1 MALELLRLAQ
11 QQGPATWVCP
21 TLAGRPFQMPGPVTP
36 CKEWL
41 PASGSLRLAF
51 KAATCSS
58 RQSVALTPAEF
69 LLLWSRLVAQRGEES
84 KAASRR
90 RAGAQQAGL
99 AGDAAGGPRAGS
111 GAVDRGGSAAAG
123 GGHQPPKRGL
133 SYMQLKRTMLRAA
146 SKGAADM
153 LQAVAAAQAAAA
165 ATTAPE
171 SSPAA
176 SASPPASSR
185 PCQYVDSILGKHC
198 SGDAAGAD
206 APSSPSSHCPSS
218 SSSTSSTG
226 SGSSATRSRS
236 DAPQR
241 VLSEKWKLGLL
252 GVLAADYYLSSAQ
265 ARAVVADFAYGQDRV
280 EAAVQVFG
288 CVMDPEFFC
297 AQVYQVGRAWHA
309 HFASSTSTACMH
321 AFTALYSPSWP
332 PVLADGGPGVP
343 GGRVG
348 VGENGMGFGHTAAVY
363 FLIHRMHACSSSLAF
378 HPAAACHLSVLSICT
393 SSSWQPHQPR
403 LSPS

>member
-1 MALELLRLAQ
+1 MRLAQ
-11 QQGPATWVCP
+11 QQGPATWVSP
-21 TLAGRPFQMPGPVTP
+21 TLAGRPFQMPGPGPP
-36 CKEWL
+36 CREWL

-58 RQSVALTPAEF
+58 RQSVALTPVEF

-99 AGDAAGGPRAGS
+99 AGAAAAAAGGPGAGS
-111 GAVDRGGSAAAG
+111 GGVDKRGSAAAG

-133 SYMQLKRTMLRAA
+133 SYLQLKRTMLRAA

-153 LQAVAAAQAAAA
+153 LQAVAAVQAATT

-171 SSPAA
+171 SPLAAPAP
-176 SASPPASSR
+176 SAVSSGPR
-185 PCQYVDSILGKHC
+185 HYVDSILGNHC

-218 SSSTSSTG
+218 STSSPGSGSSTSSTG
-226 SGSSATRSRS
+226 SGSSTSSTGSGSSTSSSPS
-236 DAPQR
+236 DVLQR

-252 GVLAADYYLSSAQ
+252 GVLAADYYFSSAQ

-288 CVMDPEFFC
+288 RVMDPEFFC
-297 AQVYQVGRAWHA
+297 AQVYQVGVWVWVGMAWGLVIHSYSCCILP
-309 HFASSTSTACMH
+309 HCMH
-321 AFTALYSPSWP
+321 ALPALLSNS
-332 PVLADGGPGVP
+332 
-343 GGRVG
+343 
-348 VGENGMGFGHTAAVY
+348 
-363 FLIHRMHACSSSLAF
+363 
-378 HPAAACHLSVLSICT
+378 AACHL
-393 SSSWQPHQPR
+393 
-403 LSPS
+403 